1 MQDSY
6 LFYSQDRLAKTT
18 NFKNL
23 ESKTDKDRLTLMR
36 EESLDKANLNALNR
50 RYFDPERL
58 HRLSKPRVL
67 PKLFVRK
74 TKGRIL
80 GQNKFNINTYLNTE
94 LPCKDEGKQIIYNTV
109 KAAIYGINIRE
120 IPSME
125 RKIESYI
132 APDKKT
138 KKLVINSLCFNQQ
151 YTNREKTKNI
161 KIKST
166 GLLPWGKLPK
176 DS

>member
-1 MQDSY
+1 MIKQILKLWIDDTLILKDFIDY
-6 LFYSQDRLAKTT
+6 QNRGFFQNYSLENNKR
-18 NFKNL
+18 KN
-23 ESKTDKDRLTLMR
+23 
-36 EESLDKANLNALNR
+36 
-50 RYFDPERL
+50 
-58 HRLSKPRVL
+58 PR
-67 PKLFVRK
+67 PK
-74 TKGRIL
+74 
-80 GQNKFNINTYLNTE
+80 KFNINTYLNTE

-138 KKLVINSLCFNQQ
+138 KNLVINSLCFNQQ
-151 YTNREKTKNI
+151 YTNREETKNI

-166 GLLPWGKLPK
+166 GLLPWGKLPR